1 MIAQSIP
8 QNRNIKITDYKAP
21 ELDAYARDTEN
32 MLAHYY
38 EPNGG
43 LFVAESPKVISRA
56 VNAGCEPVSF
66 LLETKMLGDRIDD
79 VDISEEANMPEILRM
94 REILRAFP
102 DVPVYT
108 AALEI
113 LMKITGY
120 KLTRGAL
127 CLMKRPVLP
136 SVEEICLGKRSEIVA
151 KVSDKAAKQNPVP
164 QHDSDPDP
172 EKSGAAAPSRL
183 AVLYNI
189 ENPTNVGAIFR
200 SAAALG
206 IDGILLTKDCSD
218 PFYRRAARVS
228 MGTVFQI
235 PWTYLDDPACLRRYG
250 FKTAAMALSASAVS
264 IEDSGLMAEKK
275 LAIILGN
282 EGNGLPDGII
292 SASDYTVM
300 IPMNH
305 DVDSL
310 NVAAASAVAFWQLC
324 RPAGR
329 M

>member
-8 QNRNIKITDYKAP
+8 QNRIIEITDYKAP

-43 LFVAESPKVISRA
+43 LFVAESPKVIFRA

-66 LLETKMLGDRIDD
+66 LLEPKMLGDRIDAG
-79 VDISEEANMPEILRM
+79 DISEEANMPEILRM

-136 SVEEICLGKRSEIVA
+136 SVEEICLGKRFDIVA
-151 KVSDKAAKQNPVP
+151 KVSDKVAKQNPVP
-164 QHDSDPDP
+164 HQDPVPQQGPVPKHDSDPDP
-172 EKSGAAAPSRL
+172 ENSRAAAPSRL

-206 IDGILLTKDCSD
+206 IGGILLTKDCSD

-235 PWTYLDDPACLRRYG
+235 PWTYLGDPACLRRYG

-264 IEDSGLMAEKK
+264 IEDAGLMAEKK

-282 EGNGLPDGII
+282 EGKGLPDGIFPQATTP
-292 SASDYTVM
+292 S
-300 IPMNH
+300 
-305 DVDSL
+305 
-310 NVAAASAVAFWQLC
+310 
-324 RPAGR
+324 
-329 M
+329 